1 MQNMSG
7 SQLRESFA
15 FSRRNAVLFC
25 AALLALAC
33 ALVALAPGQAHA
45 KSYTMPKVDIQAQ
58 VETDGA
64 LQVTEQRTFD
74 FDGDFS
80 AVWWAFDGL
89 PQNASLKINGVRM
102 ANVDADGTVVG
113 DWTTLP
119 SEAFVLG
126 WRESGGPGKDS
137 YSFDAPKNSVYV
149 FFNASD
155 DRRIIELDYT
165 VVNGAQAYS
174 DIGEVYWK
182 YVGSQWKEASD
193 NVTMTLA
200 LPVPQGTEVV
210 PGENV
215 RAWGHGPL
223 DGKVT
228 VNADGTVTYAVP
240 HVAAGQF
247 AEARVAFPVKWL
259 TNLSPESAA
268 LHQGENR
275 LDTVLKEEKDWSD
288 QANRTRVLSLAFV
301 IGCGVVCVLLLA
313 WALRAYFKYGR
324 EYQPRFTDEY
334 WRDVPDPSIHP
345 AAIGRLW
352 RWDRESQDDFTATLM
367 HLAHVGA
374 IRIDA
379 GSYEEPGAF
388 GRMKTVDDYYI
399 TRLPAAD
406 NVTDPIDR
414 QALDLLFGTLAG
426 GADSLWFGTVKIG
439 RASCRERVC
448 QYV

>member
-268 LHQGENR
+268 LHQGEKPFGHGAERRKGLERPGEPHSRSFVGVRHR
-275 LDTVLKEEKDWSD
+275 LRCCLRAAARLGAARLLQV
-288 QANRTRVLSLAFV
+288 RTRIPAPVYRRVLAR
-301 IGCGVVCVLLLA
+301 
-313 WALRAYFKYGR
+313 RA
-324 EYQPRFTDEY
+324 
-334 WRDVPDPSIHP
+334 
-345 AAIGRLW
+345 
-352 RWDRESQDDFTATLM
+352 
-367 HLAHVGA
+367 
-374 IRIDA
+374 
-379 GSYEEPGAF
+379 
-388 GRMKTVDDYYI
+388 
-399 TRLPAAD
+399 
-406 NVTDPIDR
+406 
-414 QALDLLFGTLAG
+414 
-426 GADSLWFGTVKIG
+426 
-439 RASCRERVC
+439 
-448 QYV
+448 

>member
-15 FSRRNAVLFC
+15 FSPRNAVLFC

-200 LPVPQGTEVV
+200 LPVPQGTGRERARMGSWTARRQGDRERRRNRDVCRAACCGRSIRRSARGVSGEVV
-210 PGENV
+210 NEPVARKRGAASRGKPFGHGAERRKGLERPGEPHSRSFVGV
-215 RAWGHGPL
+215 RHRL
-223 DGKVT
+223 RCCLR
-228 VNADGTVTYAVP
+228 
-240 HVAAGQF
+240 AA
-247 AEARVAFPVKWL
+247 ARL
-259 TNLSPESAA
+259 GAA
-268 LHQGENR
+268 R
-275 LDTVLKEEKDWSD
+275 LLQV
-288 QANRTRVLSLAFV
+288 RTRIPAPVYRRVLAR
-301 IGCGVVCVLLLA
+301 
-313 WALRAYFKYGR
+313 RA
-324 EYQPRFTDEY
+324 
-334 WRDVPDPSIHP
+334 
-345 AAIGRLW
+345 
-352 RWDRESQDDFTATLM
+352 
-367 HLAHVGA
+367 
-374 IRIDA
+374 
-379 GSYEEPGAF
+379 
-388 GRMKTVDDYYI
+388 
-399 TRLPAAD
+399 
-406 NVTDPIDR
+406 
-414 QALDLLFGTLAG
+414 
-426 GADSLWFGTVKIG
+426 
-439 RASCRERVC
+439 
-448 QYV
+448 

>member
-155 DRRIIELDYT
+155 DRRIIDLAYT
-165 VVNGAQAYS
+165 VGNGA
-174 DIGEVYWK
+174 
-182 YVGSQWKEASD
+182 
-193 NVTMTLA
+193 
-200 LPVPQGTEVV
+200 
-210 PGENV
+210 
-215 RAWGHGPL
+215 
-223 DGKVT
+223 
-228 VNADGTVTYAVP
+228 
-240 HVAAGQF
+240 
-247 AEARVAFPVKWL
+247 
-259 TNLSPESAA
+259 
-268 LHQGENR
+268 
-275 LDTVLKEEKDWSD
+275 
-288 QANRTRVLSLAFV
+288 
-301 IGCGVVCVLLLA
+301 
-313 WALRAYFKYGR
+313 
-324 EYQPRFTDEY
+324 
-334 WRDVPDPSIHP
+334 P
-345 AAIGRLW
+345 A
-352 RWDRESQDDFTATLM
+352 
-367 HLAHVGA
+367 
-374 IRIDA
+374 
-379 GSYEEPGAF
+379 
-388 GRMKTVDDYYI
+388 
-399 TRLPAAD
+399 
-406 NVTDPIDR
+406 
-414 QALDLLFGTLAG
+414 
-426 GADSLWFGTVKIG
+426 
-439 RASCRERVC
+439 
-448 QYV
+448 

>member
-74 FDGDFS
+74 
-80 AVWWAFDGL
+80 FDGL

-200 LPVPQGTEVV
+200 LPACCCS
-210 PGENV
+210 PGRCAPTSSTDANTSPGLPTSIG
-215 RAWGHGPL
+215 A
-223 DGKVT
+223 T
-228 VNADGTVTYAVP
+228 C
-240 HVAAGQF
+240 
-247 AEARVAFPVKWL
+247 L
-259 TNLSPESAA
+259 TP
-268 LHQGENR
+268 
-275 LDTVLKEEKDWSD
+275 
-288 QANRTRVLSLAFV
+288 
-301 IGCGVVCVLLLA
+301 
-313 WALRAYFKYGR
+313 
-324 EYQPRFTDEY
+324 
-334 WRDVPDPSIHP
+334 PSIR
-345 AAIGRLW
+345 RLSDACGAGIA
-352 RWDRESQDDFTATLM
+352 RAKTISRLRSCILRMSAPSASTRAVTRSQARS
-367 HLAHVGA
+367 GA
-374 IRIDA
+374 
-379 GSYEEPGAF
+379 
-388 GRMKTVDDYYI
+388 
-399 TRLPAAD
+399 
-406 NVTDPIDR
+406 
-414 QALDLLFGTLAG
+414 
-426 GADSLWFGTVKIG
+426 
-439 RASCRERVC
+439 
-448 QYV
+448 

>member
-80 AVWWAFDGL
+80 AVWWTFDGL

-137 YSFDAPKNSVYV
+137 YSFDAPKNIVYV

-200 LPVPQGTEVV
+200 LPVP
-210 PGENV
+210 
-215 RAWGHGPL
+215 
-223 DGKVT
+223 
-228 VNADGTVTYAVP
+228 
-240 HVAAGQF
+240 
-247 AEARVAFPVKWL
+247 
-259 TNLSPESAA
+259 
-268 LHQGENR
+268 
-275 LDTVLKEEKDWSD
+275 
-288 QANRTRVLSLAFV
+288 
-301 IGCGVVCVLLLA
+301 
-313 WALRAYFKYGR
+313 
-324 EYQPRFTDEY
+324 
-334 WRDVPDPSIHP
+334 
-345 AAIGRLW
+345 
-352 RWDRESQDDFTATLM
+352 
-367 HLAHVGA
+367 
-374 IRIDA
+374 
-379 GSYEEPGAF
+379 
-388 GRMKTVDDYYI
+388 
-399 TRLPAAD
+399 
-406 NVTDPIDR
+406 
-414 QALDLLFGTLAG
+414 
-426 GADSLWFGTVKIG
+426 
-439 RASCRERVC
+439 
-448 QYV
+448 

>member
-193 NVTMTLA
+193 NVTITL
-200 LPVPQGTEVV
+200 
-210 PGENV
+210 
-215 RAWGHGPL
+215 
-223 DGKVT
+223 
-228 VNADGTVTYAVP
+228 
-240 HVAAGQF
+240 
-247 AEARVAFPVKWL
+247 
-259 TNLSPESAA
+259 
-268 LHQGENR
+268 
-275 LDTVLKEEKDWSD
+275 
-288 QANRTRVLSLAFV
+288 
-301 IGCGVVCVLLLA
+301 
-313 WALRAYFKYGR
+313 
-324 EYQPRFTDEY
+324 
-334 WRDVPDPSIHP
+334 
-345 AAIGRLW
+345 
-352 RWDRESQDDFTATLM
+352 
-367 HLAHVGA
+367 
-374 IRIDA
+374 
-379 GSYEEPGAF
+379 
-388 GRMKTVDDYYI
+388 
-399 TRLPAAD
+399 
-406 NVTDPIDR
+406 
-414 QALDLLFGTLAG
+414 
-426 GADSLWFGTVKIG
+426 
-439 RASCRERVC
+439 
-448 QYV
+448 

>member
-200 LPVPQGTEVV
+200 LPVPLECDT
-210 PGENV
+210 
-215 RAWGHGPL
+215 
-223 DGKVT
+223 
-228 VNADGTVTYAVP
+228 
-240 HVAAGQF
+240 
-247 AEARVAFPVKWL
+247 
-259 TNLSPESAA
+259 TNTSLFLKISFFTLSPISTNGSAGRATIMISPAASTLSVNCLAVLSAA
-268 LHQGENR
+268 
-275 LDTVLKEEKDWSD
+275 TFS
-288 QANRTRVLSLAFV
+288 
-301 IGCGVVCVLLLA
+301 
-313 WALRAYFKYGR
+313 
-324 EYQPRFTDEY
+324 
-334 WRDVPDPSIHP
+334 
-345 AAIGRLW
+345 
-352 RWDRESQDDFTATLM
+352 
-367 HLAHVGA
+367 
-374 IRIDA
+374 
-379 GSYEEPGAF
+379 
-388 GRMKTVDDYYI
+388 
-399 TRLPAAD
+399 
-406 NVTDPIDR
+406 
-414 QALDLLFGTLAG
+414 
-426 GADSLWFGTVKIG
+426 
-439 RASCRERVC
+439 SCSAK
-448 QYV
+448 